1 MCTYLFDDVSQ
12 SPWIICIQHN
22 PQRVVDGVVIMPPSA
37 VAATGEEKLI
47 WLTRYIIFREG

>member
-12 SPWIICIQHN
+12 SPRIICIQHN

-37 VAATGEEKLI
+37 IAATGEEKLI